1 MTFQYVHAIKA
12 KATAKAGDSS
22 ASPSAGTCSVSV
34 TRAGTA
40 NASCP

>member
-12 KATAKAGDSS
+12 KAIAKAGDSS
-22 ASPSAGTCSVSV
+22 VSVSAGASVISS
-34 TRAGTA
+34 GTA

>member
-12 KATAKAGDSS
+12 KAIAKAGDSS
-22 ASPSAGTCSVSV
+22 VSASAGTCSASV
-34 TRAGTA
+34 TSSGTA